1 METKIL
7 QHGGR
12 ATVALA
18 PTVRGVKRELC
29 RRLGVRYADLSA
41 AGRESVDLYARTRAK
56 VAAIDAWLTRNPML
70 NEKGEPAPC
79 LAIYSTLMNTASRQL
94 GTVLAVLKQ
103 MAAADDRYDSAV
115 QAMIEIGRQTEAERE
130 NREAGEA

>member
-1 METKIL
+1 M
-7 QHGGR
+7 
-12 ATVALA
+12 
-18 PTVRGVKRELC
+18 
-29 RRLGVRYADLSA
+29 RYADLSA